1 MNNNKMKNIV
11 DHHEDSN
18 LGSISL
24 KEKELPLRHGMHN
37 YKSLISVKGENPQK
51 TSYQMKTPI
60 LANFLRFAPNRTFV
74 FQTGFSTI
82 SCKRVFCSNLL
93 VNIHN

>member
-37 YKSLISVKGENPQK
+37 YKSLISGKNKKQK

-74 FQTGFSTI
+74 FQTGFS
-82 SCKRVFCSNLL
+82 
-93 VNIHN
+93 